1 MTCTF
6 EGLENEYDP
15 DRCCKNGVVIL
26 TAADASSF
34 LCYNYF
40 YYNIY
45 LIFKIYKG
53 LINLEILMLIR
64 SLYYTYM

>member
-26 TAADASSF
+26 TADASSF

-45 LIFKIYKG
+45 LIFKIYKD
-53 LINLEILMLIR
+53 LINLDILMLIR
-64 SLYYTYM
+64 LYYRYM